1 MFLGQGSD
9 TLAPL
14 YKISFKK
21 KYTQWISEINNSY
34 FYDMEVEAQNT
45 KEI

>member
-1 MFLGQGSD
+1 MALFQQDGGVMMKMVVTDNMFLGQGSD

-21 KYTQWISEINNSY
+21 KYTQ
-34 FYDMEVEAQNT
+34 
-45 KEI
+45 